1 MAFNP
6 YQFPMTPVGP
16 QSPASAAQDN
26 APTQYKGN
34 PGGANNMPSQRPQF
48 HPSGFPVNPS
58 QPSVM
63 PVQGQNGQRQP
74 SMQAYDWT
82 GANSGSQAPRQPSM
96 PSWTDWTGSDNSGS
110 QAPRPPTLFD
120 MQRDYRNPQGQK
132 PSPYNQQQNPIKPG
146 MPVGGQ
152 GGGSYQDLIR
162 RMMDR
167 FQGGSGGGGSRGGGD
182 PYEDFMRQR
191 QAVGDNRPMSREEWG
206 NSAASRDPNSYED
219 MMRTRQENGF
229 TQPYSR
235 EQWEQDRTPQD
246 FLMGEGPG
254 GFLNRDYGGDRGQGR
269 GGNRGY
275 GGGYQ
280 GGNANFFGGQAQNV
294 GRYRPPTMD
303 ASGNWADTQPYNY
316 NLPNAHGSYSGY
328 GQGNPNSPN
337 FGFGYGGI
345 YDPYAPRPP
354 IPGGG

>member
-82 GANSGSQAPRQPSM
+82 GANSGSQAPR
-96 PSWTDWTGSDNSGS
+96 
-110 QAPRPPTLFD
+110 PPTLFD

-146 MPVGGQ
+146 MPVGDPPE
-152 GGGSYQDLIR
+152 GGMGARGSYEDLIR

-167 FQGGSGGGGSRGGGD
+167 FSSQQQ
-182 PYEDFMRQR
+182 P
-191 QAVGDNRPMSREEWG
+191 
-206 NSAASRDPNSYED
+206 SY
-219 MMRTRQENGF
+219 G
-229 TQPYSR
+229 
-235 EQWEQDRTPQD
+235 
-246 FLMGEGPG
+246 
-254 GFLNRDYGGDRGQGR
+254 
-269 GGNRGY
+269 
-275 GGGYQ
+275 